1 MPSFCRRYAK
11 FLISWSETPFC
22 SLTNLFMEPFFPFD
36 LSLKRVQVVR
46 NMPSFFTTRFPSTL
60 QFTRSRINERRRCWP
75 LSNSFYWSIP
85 TTYMMELGLSGPT
98 MVVSMSIRTWINS
111 VKKFASRGVYLS
123 RTCRN
128 RIHTQR
134 DRGVLYYGKFV
145 LHLQNPTWTTSSG
158 PISWNRLH
166 LSIIFQWIRMQMESL
181 RLNGYATRCLTTNP
195 CGCRVACVIT
205 YYRREIEQTNYLR
218 EQYQPYVWEMILN
231 GMGTKCSFLAWIDL
245 PPRIISCLMN
255 HITTHRSWKCPELLS
270 GTFQGLLQSEGIQRL
285 LVIAKTATVRTQ
297 PLLKHRMNQW
307 IFART
312 CPTGCP
318 MTSTQSRMPD
328 TVIWIVGVQAT
339 VGPQGVYIHWDM
351 MAHAQMLLT
360 HLRWD
365 VASVGE
371 EIQTHL
377 LGRLGTLD
385 ARSTAIVPFT
395 RNIAENVLT
404 SRIRRSMKS
413 LNLFTPW
420 MIRILSVR
428 FLVDSIFS
436 LPDTPGAHVGPDAS
450 RRFYSPWIVRFH
462 RRSGKPIVEVNNA
475 THGIPLHGTS
485 NIIRV
490 SNCRAPL
497 PGETVV

>member
-1 MPSFCRRYAK
+1 
-11 FLISWSETPFC
+11 
-22 SLTNLFMEPFFPFD
+22 
-36 LSLKRVQVVR
+36 
-46 NMPSFFTTRFPSTL
+46 
-60 QFTRSRINERRRCWP
+60 
-75 LSNSFYWSIP
+75 
-85 TTYMMELGLSGPT
+85 
-98 MVVSMSIRTWINS
+98 
-111 VKKFASRGVYLS
+111 
-123 RTCRN
+123 
-128 RIHTQR
+128 
-134 DRGVLYYGKFV
+134 
-145 LHLQNPTWTTSSG
+145 
-158 PISWNRLH
+158 
-166 LSIIFQWIRMQMESL
+166 
-181 RLNGYATRCLTTNP
+181 
-195 CGCRVACVIT
+195 
-205 YYRREIEQTNYLR
+205 
-218 EQYQPYVWEMILN
+218 
-231 GMGTKCSFLAWIDL
+231 MGTKCSFLAWIDL

-462 RRSGKPIVEVNNA
+462 RRPGKPIVEVNNA